1 MSDDDDDDEGGD
13 DDDDGDDGDDFLWTG
28 RLPYRPAATPT
39 RPVEHAL
46 CSMMALSAYCRQAR
60 CWADS
65 GRTCKHVFI
74 QT

>member
-1 MSDDDDDDEGGD
+1 MSDDDEDDEGGDD

-46 CSMMALSAYCRQAR
+46 CSMMALSAYCRP
-60 CWADS
+60 S
-65 GRTCKHVFI
+65 EMLG
-74 QT
+74 